1 MTVEGEGTIGSHRVF
16 RGRLL
21 ELRVDRVRLPGG
33 GHAEREV
40 VHHPGAAA
48 VLPIRQTG
56 TDPTVILL
64 RQYRYAVGQ
73 ALWEMPA
80 GTLEPGEE
88 PAACA
93 RRELR
98 EETGYLAGSLRP
110 LGSIW
115 TSPGF
120 CDERVSLFVA
130 TELEPGEPDPEPGE
144 VLEVEAVRLSSAL
157 DAVADGRIVDAKTTT
172 SLLLTWR
179 LLGA

>member
-1 MTVEGEGTIGSHRVF
+1 MTVEDERTIGSHRVF

-33 GHAEREV
+33 GQSEREV

-73 ALWEMPA
+73 VLWEMPA

-88 PAACA
+88 PEACA

-98 EETGYLAGSLRP
+98 EETGYLAGRLRS

-120 CDERVSLFVA
+120 CDERVWLFVA
-130 TELEPGEPDPEPGE
+130 TGLERGEPDPEPE
-144 VLEVEAVRLSSAL
+144 EELEVEAMRLSDAL
-157 DAVADGRIVDAKTTT
+157 GAVTDGRIADAKTTT
-172 SLLLTWR
+172 SLLLAR
-179 LLGA
+179 RVLGV